1 MRKGVFGHVKLTLIM
16 LMKPRTITTIPDD
29 MTIRQKA
36 RPSDSSLVASL
47 FRLPRMETPRMIMAT
62 PSVTKPELRLRRG
75 QLRTK

>member
-1 MRKGVFGHVKLTLIM
+1 MM
-16 LMKPRTITTIPDD
+16 LRKPRMITTIPDD

-36 RPSDSSLVASL
+36 RPSESSLVAPL
-47 FRLPRMETPRMIMAT
+47 LRLPRMETPRMIMAT